1 MKFQLLATLLIASV
15 ASNPIR
21 SFKKPYPT
29 VRKPLYSV
37 GAISNFGS
45 SDQYNSE
52 NYEASQLSEEDSL
65 EEQNL
70 EYQNDLADLFN
81 QIEELNSIVEEGGD
95 NFNMGSLKNTAKKV
109 WNGAKKVY
117 NSPVGQAA
125 VGVAKV
131 LL

>member
-15 ASNPIR
+15 ASNKFSPAGKGFLI
-21 SFKKPYPT
+21 
-29 VRKPLYSV
+29 VRKPAYPAGS
-37 GAISNFGS
+37 ISNFGS
-45 SDQYNSE
+45 SDQYNSAD
-52 NYEASQLSEEDSL
+52 YEVSQLGQEDSL

-70 EYQNDLADLFN
+70 EYQNDLVDLFN
-81 QIEELNSIVEEGGD
+81 QIEELNSFIEGGD
-95 NFNMGSLKNTAKKV
+95 NFNMGSLKTTAKKV